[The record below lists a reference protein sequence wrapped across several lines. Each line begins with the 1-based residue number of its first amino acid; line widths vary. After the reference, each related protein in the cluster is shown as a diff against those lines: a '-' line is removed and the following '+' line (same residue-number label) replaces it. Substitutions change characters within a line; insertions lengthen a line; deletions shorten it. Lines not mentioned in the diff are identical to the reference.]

1 MNIIRYRLALIVMLI
16 MYAANSSA
24 QFDPTLTTMI
34 AVYKNKAEKQLKSQ
48 QTAMGMETAGHMWV
62 AEEMETT
69 TEIQRLY
76 NDYLD
81 SFKDIVCYAGQIY
94 GFYVEIEKLTKYG
107 ESG

>member
-48 QTAMGMETAGHMWV
+48 QAAMGMETAGHMKWK
-62 AEEMETT
+62 
-69 TEIQRLY
+69 QQPRY
-76 NDYLD
+76 SDYTMTIWIRSKILSAMQDRYTD
-81 SFKDIVCYAGQIY
+81 SM
-94 GFYVEIEKLTKYG
+94 
-107 ESG
+107 